1 MITRIHGATSTLAAN
16 PRGRHRKA
24 KSHRAHRAHRAHAK
38 RHNPKLTP
46 EEKAAKL
53 ATRKA
58 AALERLKKAQRALSK
73 LSQAPAR
80 RKKAK
85 KSMSAEKIAARRAAA
100 ATRAAKR
107 SARSAKQAFRA
118 EYGYNLKPLPAG
130 AVSEGYVYR
139 GKGGHMIVSDRL
151 LRGKKSKPRYTLYK
165 GASGKFGLHK
175 NPAIGGVVFA
185 GVPVIDM
192 AIGSAATIAIGAI
205 SKKLI
210 TKFAPAVA
218 TSPVGDIA
226 GELATAGVS
235 ALLYMKV
242 LKKPMHKSI
251 AQFAFIGAVFQIL
264 SKKLSP
270 QIEDLVGKIP
280 GLGGHYGS
288 THGIYFDPYTS
299 TPAVGGAYLPTTAGT
314 DIGGMYTNVDGLG
327 LFNAPSI
334 YG

>member
-1 MITRIHGATSTLAAN
+1 MQVIEKLQKRIAELQARVAAGPK
-16 PRGRHRKA
+16 PRVYKPKA
-24 KSHRAHRAHRAHAK
+24 K
-38 RHNPKLTP
+38 T
-46 EEKAAKL
+46 E
-53 ATRKA
+53 
-58 AALERLKKAQRALSK
+58 AQL
-73 LSQAPAR
+73 
-80 RKKAK
+80 
-85 KSMSAEKIAARRAAA
+85 AAA
-100 ATRAAKR
+100 AEREARAAFKKSHGYRKPKAHAGTLLGYAYPFRKTNKKGKR
-107 SARSAKQAFRA
+107 V
-118 EYGYNLKPLPAG
+118 LAG
-130 AVSEGYVYR
+130 LAI
-139 GKGGHMIVSDRL
+139 GKGLSRKH
-151 LRGKKSKPRYTLYK
+151 KPRFSLYRTGKGYTL
-165 GASGKFGLHK
+165 FK
-175 NPAIGGVVFA
+175 NPAIGGVVVA

-192 AIGSAATIAIGAI
+192 AIGSVATIAIGAI

-242 LKKPMHKSI
+242 LKNPMHKSI
-251 AQFAFIGAVFQIL
+251 AQYAFIGAVFQIL

-270 QIEDLVGKIP
+270 QIENLVGQIP